1 MEIHLGNYD
10 DYLKHMA
17 DASERE
23 AVLAEEKKTIV
34 TKTQQKTDRKKQKEE
49 ARVRLLKKQVKEIE
63 EAILVTEQK
72 IETIEATMCAPDFY
86 DNLTLA
92 SEINLSYED
101 LKQQLSELTDS
112 WEVALTALE
121 TE

>member
-1 MEIHLGNYD
+1 LTPRKPNLNPAFKGHPPT
-10 DYLKHMA
+10 
-17 DASERE
+17 ASPTVRR
-23 AVLAEEKKTIV
+23 KR
-34 TKTQQKTDRKKQKEE
+34 RKKQKEEE

-63 EAILVTEQK
+63 EAILVMEQK
-72 IETIEATMCAPDFY
+72 IETIELTMCAPDFY

-112 WEVALTALE
+112 WELALMALE
-121 TE
+121 TESL